1 MIMKC
6 LLYVQVKP
14 NLMQGTN
21 KKLRIWG
28 FDIKRLKFVNYDFQL
43 THWHIQHIEDIDISD
58 IEVQL

>member
-1 MIMKC
+1 
-6 LLYVQVKP
+6 
-14 NLMQGTN
+14 MQGTN

-43 THWHIQHIEDIDISD
+43 PHWHIQHIEDIDISD